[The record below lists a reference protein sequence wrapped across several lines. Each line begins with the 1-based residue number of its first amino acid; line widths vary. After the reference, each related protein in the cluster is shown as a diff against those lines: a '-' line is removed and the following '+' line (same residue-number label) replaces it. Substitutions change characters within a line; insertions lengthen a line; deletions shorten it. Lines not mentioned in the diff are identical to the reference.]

1 MDMPEM
7 PSECGIKEAEAFRQ
21 GFFMGAAAFYGTKHN
36 SSSPVSLK
44 HQYIQREWD
53 RLARLGSISPY
64 YVRILDAS
72 ASSEKDD

>member
-1 MDMPEM
+1 MTPKIN
-7 PSECGIKEAEAFRQ
+7 P
-21 GFFMGAAAFYGTKHN
+21 
-36 SSSPVSLK
+36 
-44 HQYIQREWD
+44 EWD